1 MAEKGGGGCARF
13 PPLCSF
19 IRICHPS
26 LNLTYIILALRCVF
40 AIMEHMRMLLC
51 ACLGLCLM
59 VSCEPEKQDSAE
71 PSSPQEMYEHA
82 QALLKP
88 NAEHDASDTEGA
100 LVWLRRAAEGGYL
113 QAQTDLAGIYL
124 SGSRDG
130 KVKPEP
136 AEAFRWFTA
145 AAEQGSKEAYLFL
158 GMLRYDGKG
167 MFKDEIA
174 AVAHWRVAAEAD
186 IAEAQFRL
194 GRVLARRP
202 DSSKEGIDWLR
213 RAVREGQR
221 GGVPQAATALGAI
234 YMKGINVPADAAEAA
249 KWYELGAT
257 GGDPLAQLVFSQMLM
272 LGDPVPRDEQRGMA
286 MLRMA
291 AGQDYPQAIALLI
304 NLLRNAPDA
313 AAHEKEADA
322 WSSRLQKLTDKQ
334 VPGPR

>member
-1 MAEKGGGGCARF
+1 
-13 PPLCSF
+13 
-19 IRICHPS
+19 
-26 LNLTYIILALRCVF
+26 
-40 AIMEHMRMLLC
+40 MERMRMRLC
-51 ACLGLCLM
+51 TALCLCLL
-59 VSCEPEKQDSAE
+59 VSCDPEQPTAAEPET
-71 PSSPQEMYEHA
+71 PQAMYDRA
-82 QALLKP
+82 RALMQP
-88 NAEHDASDTEGA
+88 NAEHDASDAEGA
-100 LVWLRRAAEGGYL
+100 MTWLRRAAEGGLL
-113 QAQTDLAGIYL
+113 QAQTVLAGIYL

-130 KVKPEP
+130 KVKPDS

-145 AAEQGSKEAYLFL
+145 AAEQGSKEAHLFL
-158 GMLRYDGKG
+158 GMLCYDGKG
-167 MFKDEIA
+167 TAKDEIA

-202 DSSKEGIDWLR
+202 DSSKEGVDLLR

-221 GGVPQAATALGAI
+221 GGVSQAATALGAI
-234 YMKGINVPADAAEAA
+234 YMKGINVPADATEAA

-272 LGDPVPRDEQRGMA
+272 LGDPIPRDEQRGMA

-313 AAHEKEADA
+313 AAHEQEAEA
-322 WSSRLQKLTDKQ
+322 WSKRLEKL
-334 VPGPR
+334 